1 MRLREIGR
9 TRFLFRTKF
18 YTSDGLYAN
27 SDAFAQN
34 WAGLTAPLAF
44 R

>member
-9 TRFLFRTKF
+9 TRFLFHSEF
-18 YTSDGLYAN
+18 YASDGLYAN
-27 SDAFAQN
+27 SEAFART
-34 WAGLTAPLAF
+34 WAGLTILLAF